1 LSEKLKSHPPVES
14 VLAELENVPAY
25 KRRNVELQD
34 VQHSSESQVARFSLS
49 ENADKS
55 VEIRS
60 QNSYLHNKPD

>member
-1 LSEKLKSHPPVES
+1 
-14 VLAELENVPAY
+14 LENTPAY

-49 ENADKS
+49 ENADKT